1 MTRLEPISPK
11 IPVDAEG
18 YGEAP
23 PLHSLAA
30 LISISLDT
38 NQLHARVEIRA
49 PVC

>member
-1 MTRLEPISPK
+1 MHDKKLSWLIVMNWLEPNSSK

-38 NQLHARVEIRA
+38 D
-49 PVC
+49 